1 MTSSPSRTRV
11 RHPWWTGFNR
21 FFGLLGWAISGDDKD
36 LAFARV
42 FKVLGVQICL
52 HLDRSRSGTISFQN
66 TPKRVEELIGSI
78 SAILKAGRLLPRVA
92 LRGRMQFA
100 KTQLYNRA
108 SKTCLNAVSRHAH
121 GPEGPKLSEQLASS
135 GTRGWVGTS
144 SVLSTGCPR
153 QHAAGLLISLLMACW
168 CGRLGSAFVP
178 TPALGAAIEEV
189 VLRLLFVQMSTREMC
204 FPD

>member
-1 MTSSPSRTRV
+1 MLYPSVPAEMTSSPSRTRV

-78 SAILKAGRLLPRVA
+78 SAILKAGRLLPREALA
-92 LRGRMQFA
+92 LRGR
-100 KTQLYNRA
+100 
-108 SKTCLNAVSRHAH
+108 AVREITALQSCQQNLLERRVTSRPRPWR
-121 GPEGPKLSEQLASS
+121 PESLSSFQIA
-135 GTRGWVGTS
+135 
-144 SVLSTGCPR
+144 
-153 QHAAGLLISLLMACW
+153 
-168 CGRLGSAFVP
+168 
-178 TPALGAAIEEV
+178 
-189 VLRLLFVQMSTREMC
+189 
-204 FPD
+204 